1 VAKNTRRITVTL
13 PAELAE
19 ALDQLMGQRE
29 RRQFLVDAL
38 SEKLARLRLAQA
50 AEQAAG
56 SLADVDIPGWETSE
70 QASEWVH
77 NLRRAG
83 PERPRR
89 AERRRSRSISWIPM
103 S

>member
-1 VAKNTRRITVTL
+1 MAKSTRRITVTL
-13 PAELAE
+13 PDDLVES
-19 ALDQLMGQRE
+19 LDQLVGRRA
-29 RRQFLVDAL
+29 RRQFVVAAL
-38 SEKLARLRLAQA
+38 TEKLARVRLAQA

-83 PERPRR
+83 HERPRR
-89 AERRRSRSISWIPM
+89 TVRRR
-103 S
+103 